1 MCWLCSNKTLQVSG
15 LLPRWCGGKESICW
29 CRGHK
34 KHRFDPWVGK
44 IPWSRKWQFNPV
56 FLPGKFHGQRSLVSL
71 QCTHTHILFLCVQR
85 VRHNWAHIHTHSQ
98 QDIVGWPLEKLCD
111 WEKLGTTVQ
120 SRWWVHG
127 YSLHDFIQLFQML
140 ENFWKKQKYYISL
153 PLRKQIMFIL
163 SRIDA
168 IIKLSPEGGV
178 YK

>member
-1 MCWLCSNKTLQVSG
+1 MVKDPSADAGGTRDMGLTPESG
-15 LLPRWCGGKESICW
+15 RSPEVGNGNSIQYSCLENPMD
-29 CRGHK
+29 RGA
-34 KHRFDPWVGK
+34 W
-44 IPWSRKWQFNPV
+44 WAYSA
-56 FLPGKFHGQRSLVSL
+56 
-71 QCTHTHILFLCVQR
+71 HTHILFVCVQR

-98 QDIVGWPLEKLCD
+98 QDIVGWPLGKLCD
-111 WEKLGTTVQ
+111 WGKLGTTVQ